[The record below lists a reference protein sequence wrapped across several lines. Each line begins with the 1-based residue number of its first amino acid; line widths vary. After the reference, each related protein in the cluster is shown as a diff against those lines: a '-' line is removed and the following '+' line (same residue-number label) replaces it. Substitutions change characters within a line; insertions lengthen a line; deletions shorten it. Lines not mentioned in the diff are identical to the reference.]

1 MKKSSSILITVLCL
15 LFLSCST
22 IKTPPPG
29 VDFESKEYHSEIAEF
44 KYDLSYLTK
53 DGDAA
58 HDTHIFNKVYKNIDE
73 AEEFLII
80 DIFLYNQI
88 YDRNFGKFPEFTEQ
102 FSQKLI
108 DKKRENEDFKIYLL
122 TDENNR
128 LYGSYDNPVF
138 KKLEQNG
145 IDVTMVEIYKLK
157 DIYPWYSPIWRTFIE
172 PQGNPIEKGW
182 IPNFYGKQYP
192 DMAIRNILRA
202 VNVKADHRKIFTTEK
217 SLILTSANIHDAS
230 FYNSNTSFEVNGNII
245 NESIKNAKLV
255 GEFSNKDIDVE
266 PDYEYSDYEDSRY
279 KVKMI
284 TELKVGEALDRDIKA
299 TRAGDKI
306 QIGMYFLSDK
316 EVIKH
321 LIDAANRGVEIRM
334 ILDRNKDAFGMDTN
348 GLPNKP
354 VAKEIM
360 KKTKNKVQIK
370 WYFTNG
376 EQFHTKYMKIEK
388 KNGTVI
394 INGGSSN
401 FIRKNIRGFIM
412 DANLRII
419 TDAEAPINVEM
430 NDYFERLWNNE
441 DGIFTLNYED
451 EPTTGIFRDTLFH
464 IERFTEIGSF

>member
-1 MKKSSSILITVLCL
+1 MNKIKYTSILGL
-15 LFLSCST
+15 LLLLLSCST
-22 IKTPPPG
+22 IKIPPPG
-29 VDFESKEYHSEIAEF
+29 VNFESKEYHSEIAEF
-44 KYDLSYLTK
+44 HYDLSYLTK
-53 DGDAA
+53 DGDVAY
-58 HDTHIFNKVYKNIDE
+58 DTHIFKNIYKNIDE
-73 AEEFLII
+73 AEDFLII

-88 YDRNFGKFPEFTEQ
+88 YDRNSGKFPEFAEE

-108 DKKRENEDFKIYLL
+108 DKKKQNEDIKIYLL

-128 LYGSYDNPVF
+128 LYGSYDNPIF

-172 PQGNPIEKGW
+172 PFGNPVEKGW
-182 IPNFYGKQYP
+182 ISNFYGSQYP
-192 DMAIRNILRA
+192 KMAIRNILRA

-230 FYNSNTSFEVNGNII
+230 FFNSNTSFEVNGNII
-245 NESIKNAKLV
+245 NESIINAKLV
-255 GEFSNKDIDVE
+255 GEFSGKDIQIN
-266 PDYEYSDYEDSRY
+266 PDYKFPDYTDSRY
-279 KVKMI
+279 KVKI
-284 TELKVGEALDRDIKA
+284 ISENKVGDTLDEDIKA
-299 TRAGDKI
+299 ARPGEKI

-316 EVIKH
+316 KVIKH
-321 LIDAANRGVEIRM
+321 LTDAVNRGVEVKM

-354 VAKEIM
+354 VAKGM
-360 KKTKNKVQIK
+360 MSKTKNNVQIR

-376 EQFHTKYMKIEK
+376 EQYHTKYMKIEK
-388 KNGTVI
+388 NDGTVI

-419 TDAEAPINVEM
+419 TDVEAPINKEM
-430 NDYFERLWNNE
+430 NAYFERLWNNE
-441 DGIFTLNYED
+441 NGIYTLNYED
-451 EPTTGIFRDTLFH
+451 EPMSGVFRDMLFH
-464 IERFTEIGSF
+464 LERFTEIGSF